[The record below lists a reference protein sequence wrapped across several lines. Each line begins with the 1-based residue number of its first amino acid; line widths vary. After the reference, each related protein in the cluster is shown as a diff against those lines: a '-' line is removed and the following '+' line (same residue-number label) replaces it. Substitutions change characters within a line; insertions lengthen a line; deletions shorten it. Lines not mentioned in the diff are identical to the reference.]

1 MRGTGMVF
9 AAAVL
14 LAAWTLPLAGQQD
27 EPAVDTGR
35 GKVTLSWDEFV
46 KITGY
51 DPARKGSQV
60 LTVPWAEVEKLLG
73 VKVEQVGAGATVDL
87 PWQEFKSLLEWS
99 IRQKENGGEAAPP
112 PTDYIISKSELSGL
126 LSEDGAKFKLKLE
139 INVLREKG
147 WKRIPLLPGT
157 VAITETTLPAEG
169 VFLNSAGGVY
179 ELLTNKTGKIEV
191 TVSFDVAVEK
201 AGGINQVGFVRVDP
215 GAIVLDLSIDRA
227 GVDVTV
233 QRAQSK
239 LVTSADGKTHVAAA
253 LPAGMPVA
261 VSWERAL
268 PKVEAVATKLYS
280 ETRTLVAVADDMLLC
295 DEVVNFNILH
305 TAVRELKLAV
315 PAGASVLTVSGAN
328 VEDWRVDKGELLV
341 VLKRE
346 VLGAFSLRV
355 AYEASVADKGAIPVI
370 RAKGVERERGFLG
383 VIAVANVEITA
394 GTVTGAT
401 AIDVR
406 QLPPDIVAMTN
417 QPILLAFRYV
427 ASDVAIGLSIKKHGE
442 IGVLV
447 TIVDSGLFTGMQL
460 SDGRRMTKV
469 VYSVRNNR
477 NQFLRLKMPAG
488 AEIWSV
494 SVSGNPASPAKDDA
508 GNVLVPLVRSA
519 SGATELAAFPVEMV
533 YVETPAAKAPSSGT
547 MTVSLPQL
555 SVPVMQVMYD
565 YYLPAEGSYE
575 SWGKSNFSGSMQVV
589 ERFAQLSAGRGA
601 EVVQRDLA
609 GETQKLNEEFVR
621 RGEAQAQAEGRSPIR
636 VSLPINGK
644 LYKLEKILALPNDEL
659 GFAVKYSG
667 WKTGE

>member
-1 MRGTGMVF
+1 MWV
-9 AAAVL
+9 AAAIL
-14 LAAWTLPLAGQQD
+14 LAAWTLPLAAQTAEA
-27 EPAVDTGR
+27 EPAVDAGR

-51 DPARKGSQV
+51 DPAKKGTQV
-60 LTVPWAEVEKLLG
+60 LTVPWAEVERLLD
-73 VKVEQVGAGATVDL
+73 VKVEKVGQGATVDL
-87 PWQEFKSLLEWS
+87 PWQEFKALLEWS
-99 IRQKENGGEAAPP
+99 VRKKEAGGEAPP
-112 PTDYIISKSELSGL
+112 PTDFIISKSEISGTL
-126 LSEDGAKFKLKLE
+126 TDDGAKFKLKVE

-157 VAITETTLPAEG
+157 VAITDTQLPADG
-169 VFLNSAGGVY
+169 VFLNSVGGLY
-179 ELLTNKTGKIEV
+179 ELLTNKSGKIEA
-191 TVSFDVAVEK
+191 TVAFDVAVEK
-201 AGGINQVGFVRVDP
+201 AGGINQVGFARVDP
-215 GAIVLDLSIDRA
+215 GAVVLDLTIDRA
-227 GVDVTV
+227 GVDVEV

-239 LVTSADGKTHVAAA
+239 LVTSADNKTKVGAA

-261 VSWERAL
+261 ISWERAL
-268 PKVEAVATKLYS
+268 PKVENVPTKLYS

-295 DEVVNFNILH
+295 DEMVNFNILH
-305 TAVRELKLAV
+305 TAVRELKLTV
-315 PAGASVLTVSGAN
+315 PAGASVLTVTGPN
-328 VEDWRVDKGELLV
+328 IEDWRVDKGELSV

-346 VLGAFSLRV
+346 TLGAYTLRV
-355 AYEASVADKGAIPVI
+355 AYEAPVSDKAAVPVI

-383 VIAVANVEITA
+383 VIAVANVEIA
-394 GTVTGAT
+394 SGTVSGAT

-406 QLPPDIVAMTN
+406 QLPADIVAMTN

-460 SDGRRMTKV
+460 PDGRRMTKA

-477 NQFLRLKMPAG
+477 NQFLRMKMPAG

-519 SGATELAAFPVEMV
+519 SGATELAAFPVELV
-533 YVETPAAKAPSSGT
+533 YVETPEKTAPASGEI
-547 MTVSLPQL
+547 TVSLPRL

-565 YYLPAEGSYE
+565 YYLPEEGSYE
-575 SWGKSNFSGSMQVV
+575 SWSKPNFTGPMQVV
-589 ERFAQLSAGRGA
+589 KQFAQLSAGRGG
-601 EVVQRDLA
+601 EVIQRDVA
-609 GETQKLNEEFVR
+609 ADAQKLNEEFVR

-644 LYKLEKILALPNDEL
+644 LYKLEKILALPNDDL
-659 GFAVKYSG
+659 GFTLKYSG
-667 WKTGE
+667 WKTGN

>member
-1 MRGTGMVF
+1 MRRTGMLL
-9 AAAVL
+9 AAAVM
-14 LAAWTLPLAGQQD
+14 LAVWTLPLAAQQG
-27 EPAVDTGR
+27 EPAVDAGR
-35 GKVTLSWDEFV
+35 GKITLSWEEFV

-51 DPARKGSQV
+51 DPARKGTQV

-73 VKVEQVGAGATVDL
+73 VKVDKVGQAATVDL

-99 IRQKENGGEAAPP
+99 IRQKEAGGEAAPP
-112 PTDYIISKSELSGL
+112 PTDFIISKSELSGT
-126 LSEDGAKFKLKLE
+126 LSDEGAKFKLKVE

-157 VAITETTLPAEG
+157 VAITEATLPAEG
-169 VFLNSAGGVY
+169 VFLNSAGGMY

-191 TVSFDVAVEK
+191 TVAFDVAVEK
-201 AGGINQVGFVRVDP
+201 AGGINQVGFARVDP

-227 GVDVTV
+227 GVDVEV

-239 LVTSADGKTHVAAA
+239 LVTSADGKTRVAAA

-261 VSWERAL
+261 ISWERAL
-268 PKVEAVATKLYS
+268 PKVENVPTKLYS

-305 TAVRELKLAV
+305 TAVRELKLQV

-328 VEDWRVDKGELLV
+328 VEDWRIDKGELLV

-355 AYEASVADKGAIPVI
+355 AYEAPVADKAAIPVI

-383 VIAVANVEITA
+383 VIAVANVEIAA

-427 ASDVAIGLSIKKHGE
+427 ASDVTIALSIKKHGE

-460 SDGRRMTKV
+460 PDGRRMTKV

-477 NQFLRLKMPAG
+477 NQFLRLKMPEG

-494 SVSGNPASPAKDDA
+494 SVSGNPASPAKDEA

-519 SGATELAAFPVEMV
+519 SGASELAAFPVEIV
-533 YVETPAAKAPSSGT
+533 YVETPAATAPASGT
-547 MTVSLPQL
+547 ITVTLPRL
-555 SVPVMQVMYD
+555 SVPLMQVMYD
-565 YYLPAEGSYE
+565 YYLPEEGSYV
-575 SWGKSNFSGSMQVV
+575 SWGKPNFSGPLQVV
-589 ERFAQLSAGRGA
+589 EQFARLSAGRGG
-601 EVVQRDLA
+601 EVANRDVA
-609 GETQKLNEEFVR
+609 AETQKLNEEFVR
-621 RGEAQAQAEGRSPIR
+621 RGEAQAQAEGHSPIR

-644 LYKLEKILALPNDEL
+644 LFKLEKILALPNDEL
-659 GFAVKYSG
+659 GFTLKYSG
-667 WKTGE
+667 WKTGK